1 MRLMEIVDQK
11 VLHMPIGPSGA
22 GKSTLFRELKQQDPS
37 LQPFSL
43 DLLRHEF
50 YDPNDYSRA
59 WKMSTED
66 KQFSNRA
73 NQRFVEMVKSGQNL
87 FVDNTNL
94 TPKRRKFYLQQAK
107 KHGYKTVAHVFSN
120 VDLDT
125 LIQRQ
130 ETRSDK
136 TVPEEAVRR
145 QFQAM
150 KEPYEGEFDEVNIV
164 E

>member
-1 MRLMEIVDQK
+1 MIDQK
-11 VLHMPIGPSGA
+11 ILHVPIGPSGA
-22 GKSTLFRELKQQDPS
+22 GKSTLFRELSQQDPS

-50 YDPNDYSRA
+50 YDPDDYSKA

-66 KQFSNRA
+66 KNFSHKA
-73 NQRFVEMVKSGQNL
+73 NQRFIEMVKSGKNI

-94 TPKRRKFYLQQAK
+94 TPKRRRFYIDQAK
-107 KHGYKTVAHVFSN
+107 RHGYKTVAHVFSN

-125 LIQRQ
+125 LIKRQ

-145 QFQAM
+145 QHTAM
-150 KEPYEGEFDEVNIV
+150 KEPLEGEFDEVKMV
-164 E
+164 D